1 MIMQILGFGKH
12 MRTAGVVFAQA
23 ALLLALPSAHAQ
35 QAASIPH
42 SNASV
47 FDSEIYRDLFTTPE
61 MQAVFSDARLIS
73 YWLRFEV
80 ELAAVQ
86 ATLGVIPVEAAQ
98 AIAKAAQPDNINI
111 AKLRAG
117 TNKVGRAIEPLLVQI
132 TAAGDQSVKQFLH
145 WGGTTQD
152 VMDTATVLQMRDG
165 LAIIRRDLRKLVLV
179 LADKASQYRDT
190 PIVARSNGQD
200 AIPTTFGMLLAS
212 YMVEL
217 RRHMDRLDAAT
228 ERVLVGQ
235 YGSAVGTLSSA
246 GPDGLKVR
254 AALMQKLGL
263 HEPDL
268 SWNASRDNYAEVIQ
282 ILALVHGTM
291 NRIAID
297 INLWSRTADNAVN
310 EGEGGV
316 SSTMPQKRNPRASE
330 FMGGIAYLAKMRA
343 AGALSMLDQSETRQ
357 GAPWISEW
365 STIPE
370 MFMLTAATLDRA
382 NALFANLIVRP
393 EVMLERFNDSKGFV
407 MAEAVMMDI
416 APKIGREPAY
426 DLIKEA
432 IKGTPPGTPFKEVIQ
447 KSPRLLELVGAANVD
462 RVLDPRNYLGAAPAM
477 VDAAIA
483 KARGGLK

>member
-1 MIMQILGFGKH
+1 MQLLSLGKH
-12 MRTAGVVFAQA
+12 IRIAGAVFVQA
-23 ALLLALPSAHAQ
+23 ALLIVLPGARAQ
-35 QAASIPH
+35 QAISIPH

-47 FDSEIYRDLFTTPE
+47 FDSQIYGDLFTTPE

-73 YWLRFEV
+73 YWLKFEV
-80 ELAAVQ
+80 ELAATQ
-86 ATLGVIPVEAAQ
+86 ASLGVIPVEAAQ
-98 AIAKAAQPDNINI
+98 AIAKAARPENIDI

-117 TNKVGRAIEPLLVQI
+117 TNNVGRAIEPLLVQI
-132 TAAGDQSVKQFLH
+132 TAAGDQSVKQYLH

-152 VMDTATVLQMRDG
+152 TMDTATVLQIRDG
-165 LAIIRRDLRKLVLV
+165 LVIIRRDMRKLVLV
-179 LADKASQYRDT
+179 LADKASRYRDT
-190 PIVARSNGQD
+190 PMVARSNGQD

-217 RRHMDRLDAAT
+217 RRHLDRLDAAT

-282 ILALVHGTM
+282 TLALVHGTM

-297 INLWSRTADNAVN
+297 INLWSRTADNTVN
-310 EGEGGV
+310 EGQGGA

-382 NALFANLIVRP
+382 NGLFANLIVRP
-393 EVMLERFNDSKGFV
+393 EVMLERFNDSRSFV
-407 MAEAVMMDI
+407 MAEALMMDI

-432 IKGTPPGTPFKEVIQ
+432 IKQAPPGASFKEVIQ
-447 KSPRLLELVGAANVD
+447 KSPKLLELVGAANVD
-462 RVLDPRNYLGAAPAM
+462 RVLDPRNYLGAAPTM
-477 VDAAIA
+477 VDAAIV
-483 KARGGLK
+483 KVRGGLK